1 MVPSPGSTS
10 PLAATCP
17 NGECLGPKL
26 FSARYQWIGRTRAV
40 SFYGCLKIFFD
51 MHQWVG
57 TCGGFFFFFLS
68 QQFKRVLVLFAESY
82 PASISALPLGMIEI
96 ANHNAMGMFSEA
108 PSDLYRNISNSFSKR
123 SHTSVTNVQTE
134 KLIELS
140 GDSAFLCGVH

>member
-1 MVPSPGSTS
+1 MDRENTGCKF
-10 PLAATCP
+10 LWMLE
-17 NGECLGPKL
+17 NL
-26 FSARYQWIGRTRAV
+26 FRYVSVGRH
-40 SFYGCLKIFFD
+40 L
-51 MHQWVG
+51 WWL
-57 TCGGFFFFFLS
+57 FFFFLS

-108 PSDLYRNISNSFSKR
+108 PSDLYRNINNSFSKR